1 MHETVQ
7 NFKTTLYNIDLRMG
21 QAGEYIKEFLQPKN
35 LNHKKGHLAQL
46 EGSFGL
52 AAIHNCDNPTGRNA
66 FLYIKGE
73 ISEQKCNGLPL
84 SSVTVN

>member
-1 MHETVQ
+1 MRLYKISKQRFITLTLERDRRESTLR
-7 NFKTTLYNIDLRMG
+7 NFYD
-21 QAGEYIKEFLQPKN
+21 QKN